1 MACDRAALAPYD
13 VGVPRYT
20 RQQVLRRRRIAA
32 LILAALVL
40 IVFVSCTAGLVRLV
54 SHGGEAEATAA
65 AEPTVDTGTDAL
77 TIPRTATDASA
88 LSQLP
93 SGESLRDGEVL
104 GIDVSAHQGDIDWTT
119 VRSAGVSFAYI
130 KATEGVGHTDDTFA
144 SNWTSSRTAG
154 VARGAYH
161 YFTLCSSGAD
171 QAKAFLAAVPP
182 DEGSLPPA
190 VDLELDGSCTQEPDS
205 SAVKEEVDAFVTA
218 VEKAWGRRVVVYS
231 SWEWRNRYTLPEET
245 ERPQWHTRD
254 SRRPETDWD
263 IWQVRFDARVD
274 GIDSKVDLDVMD
286 VAGLQDAASID
297 A

>member
-119 VRSAGVSFAYI
+119 VITHMLTLQGIYGREMFETWFAMSAMTTTSPVLRDRVLATVTDVLPVTDFERAYDIARSG
-130 KATEGVGHTDDTFA
+130 
-144 SNWTSSRTAG
+144 
-154 VARGAYH
+154 
-161 YFTLCSSGAD
+161 SGG
-171 QAKAFLAAVPP
+171 KVL
-182 DEGSLPPA
+182 
-190 VDLELDGSCTQEPDS
+190 LD
-205 SAVKEEVDAFVTA
+205 
-218 VEKAWGRRVVVYS
+218 
-231 SWEWRNRYTLPEET
+231 WE
-245 ERPQWHTRD
+245 H
-254 SRRPETDWD
+254 
-263 IWQVRFDARVD
+263 
-274 GIDSKVDLDVMD
+274 LD
-286 VAGLQDAASID
+286 
-297 A
+297 

>member
-1 MACDRAALAPYD
+1 MACDKATRAPYD
-13 VGVPRYT
+13 VRVARYT

-54 SHGGEAEATAA
+54 SDGGEAEATAA
-65 AEPTVDTGTDAL
+65 PEPTVDTGTDAL
-77 TIPRTATDASA
+77 TIPRTSTGASA
-88 LSQLP
+88 LAQLP

-104 GIDVSAHQGDIDWTT
+104 GIDVSAHQGDIDWPT

-130 KATEGVGHTDDTFA
+130 KATEGVGHTDDAFA
-144 SNWTSSRTAG
+144 TNWTSSRSAG

-161 YFTLCSSGAD
+161 YFTLCSSGTD
-171 QAKAFLAAVPP
+171 QADAFLAAAPP
-182 DEGSLPPA
+182 DDASLPPA

-205 SAVKEEVDAFVTA
+205 STVKGEVDAFVTA

-231 SWEWRNRYTLPEET
+231 SWEWRNRYTLPEEA
-245 ERPQWHTRD
+245 ERPQWHSRN

-274 GIDSKVDLDVMD
+274 GIGSKVDLDVMD
-286 VAGLQDAASID
+286 VAALQDAAVLK